1 MLSTLLTSG
10 CIYVADVQQGN
21 IIDRKELDQ
30 LKTGMT
36 KKQVKFLLGS
46 PLIQDAFHE
55 DRWDYVY
62 TLREGDN
69 DFIEKRRLTLFF
81 KGTKLNKIDNRG
93 YPNPK
98 PKAKE
103 YSAPPTLQG
112 HQGHH

>member
-1 MLSTLLTSG
+1 MRKILISTLILFTLNAGG
-10 CIYVADVQQGN
+10 CVYVADVQQGN
-21 IIDRKELDQ
+21 VIDKKEFDQ

-46 PLIQDAFHE
+46 PIIKDAFHQ

-62 TLREGDN
+62 SLREGDN
-69 DFIEKRRLTLFF
+69 DYIEKRRLMLLF
-81 KGTKLNKIDNRG
+81 KGNTLKKIDNRG

-103 YSAPPTLQG
+103 
-112 HQGHH
+112 